1 MDKLFKTFYDVS
13 GLSREQMVALS
24 SEAQETIEDLAVG
37 LKGISG
43 LLLAAANNEDW
54 GSINNQVSDTA
65 ILIERMSDMIL
76 LCKQASGNLN
86 YHLKQCDTAPV
97 VRRKATSQPDQG
109 GEA

>member
-1 MDKLFKTFYDVS
+1 MDSLFNAFHDVS
-13 GLSREQMVALS
+13 GMSREQIATMAN
-24 SEAQETIEDLAVG
+24 EAQETIEDLAVG
-37 LKGISG
+37 LKGIGG
-43 LLLAAANNEDW
+43 LLLAAANNQDW

-65 ILIERMSDMIL
+65 ILIERLSDMIL

-97 VRRKATSQPDQG
+97 TRRKATSQRGQG